1 MGKSFTPKYRIE
13 FHSNTNMTA
22 AAWKGQDV
30 FIDRLEAHVRH
41 LNESFRPGGVNAHVA
56 DGLGFIPYISR
67 ARIVRQS
74 DDQMVTEW
82 TAPAFEVF

>member
-22 AAWKGQDV
+22 AAWKGQATTA
-30 FIDRLEAHVRH
+30 RLEAHVRH
-41 LNESFRPGGVNAHVA
+41 LNESFRPGGVNAHVG

-74 DDQMVTEW
+74 DDSMISDW